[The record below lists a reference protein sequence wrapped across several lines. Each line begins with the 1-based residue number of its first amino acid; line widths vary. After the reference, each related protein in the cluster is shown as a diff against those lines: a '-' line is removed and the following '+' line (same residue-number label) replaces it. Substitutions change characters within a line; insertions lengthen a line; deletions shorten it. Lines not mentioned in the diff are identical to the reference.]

1 MSARSFHRTAR
12 QRAGGFVLAVTLWIL
27 AAIAVIAAMV
37 SVWAVDGVRDAGT
50 VQAEADQAVETYG
63 TAQTLLYLLSTR
75 DMTRAGLPTKAIDR
89 ADYSARILEDFGAL
103 DTDPVGGEIRM
114 DGSPYQGLPDTGF
127 SIQDT
132 AGLLGVTWA
141 VPDIAD
147 LVLATVPELRAE
159 APRLRDTLLDYVDED
174 DEVRPNGA
182 EAVQYRNAGRD
193 YGPANR
199 MLTSPV
205 ELARVLGWERVPK
218 DVLAKVESVISTYY
232 LGPYNINTLPANVL
246 AAIVPGCPAL
256 CETWVQ
262 MRQSGPFR
270 NQYDLQGRLA
280 ISLPKA
286 LEDFYRNM
294 PADTQRITVWTR
306 DGRAWRWYV
315 KLTPMADKEGPWT
328 ILAVYPVDVDP
339 HDAQPTGS
347 PLFAATPAG
356 GR

>member
-1 MSARSFHRTAR
+1 MSGRTLR
-12 QRAGGFVLAVTLWIL
+12 QVGGRRAGGFVLAVTLWIL

-37 SVWAVDGVRDAGT
+37 SAWAIDGVRDASA
-50 VQAEADQAVETYG
+50 VQAEADQAVDAYG

-89 ADYSARILEDFGAL
+89 ANYSARMLEDFGAL
-103 DTDPVGGEIRM
+103 DTDPVGGEIRL
-114 DGSPYQGLPDTGF
+114 DDARYQGLSDTGF

-147 LVLATVPELRAE
+147 IVLATVPELRAD

-174 DEVRPNGA
+174 DETRPNGA
-182 EAVQYRNAGRD
+182 EAVQYRNAGRAN
-193 YGPANR
+193 GPANR
-199 MLTSPV
+199 MLTSPM
-205 ELARVLGWERVPK
+205 EIAQVLGWEHVPEG
-218 DVLAKVESVISTYY
+218 VLAKVESVINTYY

-246 AAIVPGCPAL
+246 SAIVPGCPAL

-280 ISLPKA
+280 IALPRA
-286 LEDFYRNM
+286 LEDYYRNM
-294 PADTQRITVWTR
+294 PADTQRITVWGR

-315 KLTPMADKEGPWT
+315 RLTPMADKEGPWT

-347 PLFAATPAG
+347 SLFAATQAG